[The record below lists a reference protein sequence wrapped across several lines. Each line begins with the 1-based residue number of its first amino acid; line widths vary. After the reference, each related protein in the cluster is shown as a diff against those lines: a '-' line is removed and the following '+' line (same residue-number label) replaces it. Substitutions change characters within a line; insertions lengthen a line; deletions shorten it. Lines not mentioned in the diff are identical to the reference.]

1 MGLKLKNKNIVIS
14 YKGEK
19 GEWKTSHKEI
29 KDNFDNVQV
38 KENGK
43 LIFSDLISDGQLIDS
58 EKMFEIGIIFEEII
72 GLEIDNQNPILSLNF
87 KSNEKKKLI

>member
-1 MGLKLKNKNIVIS
+1 M
-14 YKGEK
+14 
-19 GEWKTSHKEI
+19 
-29 KDNFDNVQV
+29 

>member
-1 MGLKLKNKNIVIS
+1 
-14 YKGEK
+14 
-19 GEWKTSHKEI
+19 
-29 KDNFDNVQV
+29 V